1 MSKFRK
7 LRWMSTPEG
16 TQVLNAIADLVDRQ
30 IAQRPVATA
39 SATAAGDAES
49 QWEEGMTDYFNGLYG
64 ALGAG
69 AGQVDPTGE
78 FRARLT
84 DAYHKRF
91 FDGFDGLDPALVK
104 LQANI
109 LGILTA
115 NMYRLERGELPG
127 GNYPQV
133 NRNAVLSIEHL
144 EWARDVIGFWVAQR
158 TRWTTG
164 LPPQQTTAVPTSEF
178 DNGCS
183 LC

>member
-1 MSKFRK
+1 MSKFKK
-7 LRWMSTPEG
+7 LRWMNTPEG
-16 TQVLNAIADLVDRQ
+16 VQVLNAISDLVDRQ
-30 IAQRPVATA
+30 IAQRPAAVTA
-39 SATAAGDAES
+39 VATAAGDADS
-49 QWEEGMTDYFNGLYG
+49 QWEEGMTDFFNGLYG
-64 ALGAG
+64 ALGTSG
-69 AGQVDPTGE
+69 GDVDAE

-91 FDGFDGLDPALVK
+91 FDGFAGLDPAVVK

-115 NMYRLERGELPG
+115 NMYRLERGELQG

-133 NRNAVLSIEHL
+133 NPNAALSVEHL

-164 LPPQQTTAVPTSEF
+164 LPPQQTTTVPTAEF